1 MSHNQQNILNK
12 TGPLRKENVSSR
24 TLAKQKCADPYQ
36 HDQAVFDET
45 CQLIQQCVADWKP
58 YI

>member
-1 MSHNQQNILNK
+1 
-12 TGPLRKENVSSR
+12 P
-24 TLAKQKCADPYQ
+24 DPYQ
-36 HDQAVFDET
+36 HDQAVFDEI

>member
-1 MSHNQQNILNK
+1 
-12 TGPLRKENVSSR
+12 
-24 TLAKQKCADPYQ
+24 YQ
-36 HDQAVFDET
+36 HDQSVFDET